1 MSLYAG
7 GMAFPIS
14 IAFALAGIALTT
26 SPATA
31 ATPTWPNTPLA
42 RVEALA
48 LLQGLNAA
56 LLSND
61 SATLTLDAWCSS
73 HHLAPP
79 GTKIVA
85 DRVKDADKPASAE
98 VRAALRVGPDDPVR
112 YRRVRLR
119 CGAHIL
125 SEADNWYVP
134 ARLTPAMNSALD
146 TTDIAFGRAVQPLH
160 FRRQTLSAKLL
171 WSPLPADWDN
181 GNGGGARITAAP
193 GTTLAIPDAVIE
205 HRALLR
211 TPDGTPFSE
220 VVETY
225 SGEVLSFPPP
235 AFARR

>member
-14 IAFALAGIALTT
+14 IAFALAGIALPAST
-26 SPATA
+26 ATA
-31 ATPTWPNTPLA
+31 ATPAWPNTPLA

-48 LLQGLNAA
+48 LLQSLNAA

-61 SATLTLDAWCSS
+61 SATLTLDGWCSR
-73 HHLAPP
+73 HHLAPA

-85 DRVKDADKPASAE
+85 DRVKDADKPATGE
-98 VRAALRVGPDDPVR
+98 IRAALQVEPGEPVR

-119 CGAHIL
+119 CGAHTL

-146 TTDIAFGRAVQPLH
+146 TSDIAFGRAVQPLH

-171 WSPLPADWDN
+171 WSPLPADWDSR
-181 GNGGGARITAAP
+181 NGGGARITAMP
-193 GTTLAIPDAVIE
+193 GRTLAIPDKLIE

-225 SGEVLSFPPP
+225 SGEVLAFPPP

>member
-1 MSLYAG
+1 MLALSL
-7 GMAFPIS
+7 MALPS
-14 IAFALAGIALTT
+14 L
-26 SPATA
+26 ATA
-31 ATPTWPNTPLA
+31 ATPAWPNTPLA
-42 RVEALA
+42 RVEVLA
-48 LLQGLNAA
+48 LLQTLNAE
-56 LLSND
+56 LLSSD

-73 HHLAPP
+73 HHLAPT

-85 DRVKDADKPASAE
+85 DRVKDADKPATAE
-98 VRAALRVGPDDPVR
+98 VRAALQVEPGEPVR

-134 ARLTPAMNSALD
+134 ARLTPAMNTALD

-160 FRRQTLSAKLL
+160 FHRQTLSAKLL
-171 WSPLPADWDN
+171 WSPLPPDWDKA
-181 GNGGGARITAAP
+181 GAPIPAAP
-193 GTTLAIPDAVIE
+193 GTTLEIPDAVIE
-205 HRALLR
+205 HRALLS

-225 SGEVLSFPPP
+225 GSAVLAFAPP

>member
-1 MSLYAG
+1 MLALSL
-7 GMAFPIS
+7 MALPS
-14 IAFALAGIALTT
+14 L
-26 SPATA
+26 ATA
-31 ATPTWPNTPLA
+31 ATPAWPNTPLA
-42 RVEALA
+42 RVEVLA
-48 LLQGLNAA
+48 LLQSLNAE

-61 SATLTLDAWCSS
+61 SATLTLDAWCSG
-73 HHLAPP
+73 HHLAPT

-85 DRVKDADKPASAE
+85 ERVKDADKPATPE
-98 VRAALRVGPDDPVR
+98 IRAALQVDPNEPVR

-146 TTDIAFGRAVQPLH
+146 TTDIAFGRAIQPLH

-171 WSPLPADWDN
+171 WSPLPEAWDN
-181 GNGGGARITAAP
+181 GGAPIPATP
-193 GTTLAIPDAVIE
+193 GDTLAIPDALIE

-211 TPDGTPFSE
+211 TPDGVPLNE

-225 SGEVLSFPPP
+225 GSEVLAFPPP
-235 AFARR
+235 AFAAW